1 MTSITSSSI
10 SLEGKTINI
19 TKSLPVGEK
28 TILNSKILMCYV
40 IELPFILIADLIFI
54 LRFTPN
60 VVYTIMLF
68 ALTFIIILLSACIG
82 LLINLKYPKMD
93 ASSDTEVVKQSM
105 SSMISTFLGM
115 GIFVVSSGL
124 VLGLG
129 NIMKENVSIIIT
141 QSILFVITVI
151 LYSILMKTGA
161 KKYKRINV

>member
-1 MTSITSSSI
+1 
-10 SLEGKTINI
+10 
-19 TKSLPVGEK
+19 
-28 TILNSKILMCYV
+28 MCYV